1 MEAEVENISDSG
13 PALFHQE
20 VEGLWAE
27 RLCRGNI
34 SVLGGKRR
42 KAHVCSTGMKLW
54 MADVAG
60 EERLVKGD
68 FRKIKEP
75 VHRGLRA
82 NRGH

>member
-1 MEAEVENISDSG
+1 
-13 PALFHQE
+13 
-20 VEGLWAE
+20 
-27 RLCRGNI
+27 
-34 SVLGGKRR
+34 
-42 KAHVCSTGMKLW
+42 MKLW

-68 FRKIKEP
+68 FGKIKEP